1 MSDLEKVLRR
11 WHNVPMASETA
22 ISVANAL
29 QEVIEGSE
37 EITPFPF
44 NGISMVTPNEV
55 RLIADSFKKPKD
67 TEIPQTVAAD

>member
-29 QEVIEGSE
+29 QEVIDGSE

-55 RLIADSFKKPKD
+55 RLIAESFKKPED
-67 TEIPQTVAAD
+67 PEASEPVAAD

>member
-44 NGISMVTPNEV
+44 NGISIDRKSVV
-55 RLIADSFKKPKD
+55 
-67 TEIPQTVAAD
+67 

>member
-29 QEVIEGSE
+29 QEVIDGAE

-55 RLIADSFKKPKD
+55 RLVADSFKKPD
-67 TEIPQTVAAD
+67 DPEISQTVAAD